1 MFLKICG
8 ITRLEDALHAAQA
21 GATALGFVFWT
32 KSPRYIA
39 PSKAAEIIA
48 ALPKRVVPV
57 GLFVNE
63 DVDVIRRVAAETGIG
78 LVQLHGDEPATYAS
92 AVGLPVLRAIT
103 LDRADETRAWSAGTS
118 FLVDVADP
126 VRRGGT
132 GTRVDWTAAAPLA
145 RSCRLIL
152 AGGLTP
158 ENVAKAIEVVAPYGV
173 DVSSG
178 VEDAPGMK
186 NPDKVT
192 RFLACARSAFEQHE
206 HPHR

>member
-8 ITRLEDALHAAQA
+8 ITRLEDALHAAQE

-39 PSKAAEIIA
+39 PSRAAEIIA
-48 ALPKRVVPV
+48 ALPTRVVPV
-57 GLFVNE
+57 GLFVDE
-63 DVDVIRRVAAETGIG
+63 EVDVIRRVAAETGIG
-78 LVQLHGDEPATYAS
+78 LVQLHGDEPPSYAS

-103 LDRADETRAWSAGTS
+103 LDRADETRAWPPGTS
-118 FLVDVADP
+118 FLVDAADP

-132 GTRVDWTAAAPLA
+132 GTRVDWSAAAPLA

-178 VEDAPGMK
+178 VEDAPGLK